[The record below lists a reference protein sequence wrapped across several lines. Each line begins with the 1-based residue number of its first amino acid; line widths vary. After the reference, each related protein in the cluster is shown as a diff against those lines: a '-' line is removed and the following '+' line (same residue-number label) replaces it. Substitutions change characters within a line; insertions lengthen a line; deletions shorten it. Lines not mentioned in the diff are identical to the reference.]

1 MLILPTQEK
10 ERVVSIDIMRGFA
23 LLGIFVVNMLF
34 FHGPYIYVNPYTW
47 YQNPQDYETFK
58 WIDIFVQGSVY
69 PLFAMLFGYGL
80 AMQLQNQKRR
90 GLPFGSLLLEGY

>member
-1 MLILPTQEK
+1 MILPTQEK
-10 ERVVSIDIMRGFA
+10 ERIISIDVMRGCA

-34 FHGPYIYVNPYTW
+34 FHGPYIYVNPYDW
-47 YQNPQDYETFK
+47 YQTPADQEAYK

-80 AMQLQNQKRR
+80 AMQFMKSESKGTSFLASQ
-90 GLPFGSLLLEGY
+90 